1 VNRSVAVLSS
11 GLSYEAITL
20 NPEEAQF
27 LENQKF
33 VTRQIATMFGVPSM
47 YLSLSIEG
55 SGLTYTNGNED
66 RKKLYEDGL
75 QQYIIRIQEA
85 ITDLLPRG
93 QKAAFNMTEFL
104 KPNTSMRY
112 QAYQVAINSGFMTID
127 EVRELEGLPKIQ
139 MPEPVQPQEQPVSP
153 DENVEQPVI

>member
-1 VNRSVAVLSS
+1 
-11 GLSYEAITL
+11 
-20 NPEEAQF
+20 
-27 LENQKF
+27 
-33 VTRQIATMFGVPSM
+33 
-47 YLSLSIEG
+47 
-55 SGLTYTNGNED
+55 
-66 RKKLYEDGL
+66 
-75 QQYIIRIQEA
+75 
-85 ITDLLPRG
+85 
-93 QKAAFNMTEFL
+93 MTEFL